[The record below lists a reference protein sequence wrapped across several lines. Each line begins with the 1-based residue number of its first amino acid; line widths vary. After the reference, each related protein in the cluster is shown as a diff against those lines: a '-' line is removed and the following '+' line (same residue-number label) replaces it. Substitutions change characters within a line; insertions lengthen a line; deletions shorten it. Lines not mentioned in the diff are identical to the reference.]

1 MWIIPPVC
9 KKMLKRWS
17 RMTGQPGLT
26 ILKKQKENE
35 MRDHVRSVINL
46 LIMLPLQIE
55 KPCLSSCYI
64 IRLAFPLNVME
75 IQAGMSH
82 RTTSHK
88 TRLFDKSRE
97 EGEPSNQRHIAS
109 LR

>member
-1 MWIIPPVC
+1 
-9 KKMLKRWS
+9 
-17 RMTGQPGLT
+17 
-26 ILKKQKENE
+26 

-75 IQAGMSH
+75 I
-82 RTTSHK
+82 
-88 TRLFDKSRE
+88 
-97 EGEPSNQRHIAS
+97 
-109 LR
+109 